1 MPDSAK
7 TFDDSAQYAF
17 ALAKQPCYIQSM
29 SYEDR
34 IRQAR
39 PRMSK
44 SFARLADYIL
54 DSYVQTVL
62 MTATELAH
70 QVDVDA
76 ATVVRFAQSLDYKGF
91 PELQDDIKQRVL
103 DDLLMGPAQAE
114 QPDSLP
120 GVVDATMRRLG
131 DALEQA
137 RKLLNA
143 EAVAQLVKY
152 MGEARR
158 IILLPQSLAQ
168 ASAYNLVNLLEQGGF
183 LVSAAQDGVS
193 DLART
198 VSTAQPGDLILGID
212 VTGETPFISRALA
225 EAKKKGLVTA
235 AIVGAASLESARA
248 AEVVL
253 AAQTQPDVGA
263 GIVVVDAIVYTL
275 AEGLR
280 WQYAERFR
288 DADQAIEA
296 MFRRI
301 RAGR

>member
-1 MPDSAK
+1 
-7 TFDDSAQYAF
+7 
-17 ALAKQPCYIQSM
+17 M

-91 PELQDDIKQRVL
+91 PELQDDIKKRVL
-103 DDLLMGPAQAE
+103 DDLLMGPEQAE
-114 QPDSLP
+114 QPDTLP

-131 DALEQA
+131 GALEQA

-183 LVSAAQDGVS
+183 LVSAAQDGIS

-198 VSTAQPGDLILGID
+198 VSTALPGDLVLGID

-280 WQYAERFR
+280 WQYAERFK

>member
-1 MPDSAK
+1 
-7 TFDDSAQYAF
+7 
-17 ALAKQPCYIQSM
+17 M

-76 ATVVRFAQSLDYKGF
+76 ATVVRFAQSLGYKGF
-91 PELQDDIKQRVL
+91 PELQDDIKKRVL
-103 DDLLMGPAQAE
+103 DDLLMGPEQAE
-114 QPDSLP
+114 QPDTLP

-131 DALEQA
+131 GALEQA

-183 LVSAAQDGVS
+183 LVSAAQDGIS

-198 VSTAQPGDLILGID
+198 VSTALPGDLVLGID

-253 AAQTQPDVGA
+253 AAQTQPDVGT

-280 WQYAERFR
+280 WQYAERFK